1 MDTKADI
8 PLLVQG
14 APKFEKD
21 PHVDLKVIA
30 GSSALPFYEPNVRA
44 GHEYEDIEK
53 FVNQNNGSQGVDSNG
68 IFWWLAGALPL
79 CIPICTGAT
88 LIDTGD
94 LGLATDNGRQQ
105 VLKPG
110 WHFLLRPFT
119 GLKSKVHIVDTLIQ
133 HGQVSIIRVL
143 SGQIGLA
150 FHDSSPYLLL
160 PGQHVFN
167 SPTFRFDRIVNLS
180 DNLIQHG
187 PITIFTVA
195 SGQVRVCYDSGQV
208 KIFEAGRYGICSPN
222 FVVGAI
228 IKTQQQNLAFD
239 KHQVLLEGGINL
251 LVQGLLTYQVIDV
264 ARLIVQLG
272 ENDLQRAITDTTK
285 AELARVFAGIHLEQI
300 SAQAQSTDEKKE
312 ASLLGQ
318 GEETTD
324 RNIRSWICAQVVQ
337 DIGPLTAGWGI
348 KVINFQL
355 ESTKIADPR
364 YAMEYE
370 EASLAMAKAKANRR
384 AVTTQNDIL
393 IQKAEAASRAV
404 QIEAEGKKISAIK
417 GAEARAESQLVEAKA
432 SAKARVMEADARNES
447 AEKMADEFGRKLAI
461 MDRNVQIAGG
471 LKATT
476 LVVSSDAGIA
486 RSILTPVPGAAV
498 AGGASVA
505 AS

>member
-1 MDTKADI
+1 
-8 PLLVQG
+8 
-14 APKFEKD
+14 
-21 PHVDLKVIA
+21 VDA
-30 GSSALPFYEPNVRA
+30 
-44 GHEYEDIEK
+44 
-53 FVNQNNGSQGVDSNG
+53 
-68 IFWWLAGALPL
+68 
-79 CIPICTGAT
+79 
-88 LIDTGD
+88 
-94 LGLATDNGRQQ
+94 
-105 VLKPG
+105 
-110 WHFLLRPFT
+110 
-119 GLKSKVHIVDTLIQ
+119 LIQ

-143 SGQIGLA
+143 QGQIGLA

-160 PGQHVFN
+160 PGLHVFN
-167 SPTFRFDRIVNLS
+167 SPVFRFTKIASLS
-180 DNLIQHG
+180 DALIQHG

-195 SGQVRVCYDSGQV
+195 SGTVRVCYDSGQV

-222 FVVGAI
+222 FVVSTI

-264 ARLIVQLG
+264 AKLITQLG
-272 ENDLQRAITDTTK
+272 ETDLQRAIMDTTK

-312 ASLLGQ
+312 ASLLSPHATANEVEGA
-318 GEETTD
+318 D

-348 KVINFQL
+348 RVINFQL

-417 GAEARAESQLVEAKA
+417 GAEARAESQIVEAKA
-432 SAKARVMEADARNES
+432 SAKARVLEADARND
-447 AEKMADEFGRKLAI
+447 AATKMSDEFGRKLAV

-476 LVVSSDAGIA
+476 LVVSNDAGIA
-486 RSILTPVPGAAV
+486 RSVLTPAGAL
-498 AGGASVA
+498 GGHAS
-505 AS
+505 

>member
-1 MDTKADI
+1 MDAKSDVSLGPIT
-8 PLLVQG
+8 G

-30 GSSALPFYEPNVRA
+30 GSSALPFYEPNVKA
-44 GHEYEDIEK
+44 GQEYEDIERL
-53 FVNQNNGSQGVDSNG
+53 VNKENGQQGVDSNG
-68 IFWWLAGALPL
+68 FFWWLACALPL
-79 CIPICTGAT
+79 CIPVCANAT
-88 LIDTGD
+88 LIDSGD

-105 VLKPG
+105 ILKPG

-119 GLKSKVHIVDTLIQ
+119 GLKSKVHLVDTLIQ

-143 SGQIGLA
+143 QGQIGLA
-150 FHDSSPYLLL
+150 FNDSSPYLLL
-160 PGQHVFN
+160 PGLHVFN
-167 SPTFRFDRIVNLS
+167 SPVFRFQKIVSLA

-195 SGQVRVCYDSGQV
+195 SGTVRVCYDSGQV

-222 FVVGAI
+222 FVVAST

-251 LVQGLLTYQVIDV
+251 LVQGLLTYQVVDV
-264 ARLIVQLG
+264 AKLITQLG
-272 ENDLQRAITDTTK
+272 ETDLQRAIMDTTK

-312 ASLLGQ
+312 ASLLAPS
-318 GEETTD
+318 GESEGTD

-348 KVINFQL
+348 RVINFQL

-404 QIEAEGKKISAIK
+404 QIEAEGRKVSAIK

-432 SAKARVMEADARNES
+432 SAKARVVEANARND
-447 AEKMADEFGRKLAI
+447 AATKMADEFGRKLAV

-476 LVVSSDAGIA
+476 LVVSNDAGIA
-486 RSILTPVPGAAV
+486 RSILTPQGIA
-498 AGGASVA
+498 A

>member
-1 MDTKADI
+1 MDVKDNIA
-8 PLLVQG
+8 LVPTG
-14 APKFEKD
+14 VPKFEKD

-44 GHEYEDIEK
+44 GKEYEDIERL
-53 FVNQNNGSQGVDSNG
+53 VNKEHGAKGADSNG
-68 IFWWLAGALPL
+68 LFWWLAASLPL
-79 CIPICTGAT
+79 CIPICSGAT
-88 LIDTGD
+88 LIASGD
-94 LGLATDNGRQQ
+94 LGLATDNGRQH

-119 GLKSKVHIVDTLIQ
+119 GLKGKAHMVDTIIR
-133 HGQVSIIRVL
+133 HGQVTIIRVL
-143 SGQIGLA
+143 QGQIGLA
-150 FHDSSPYLLL
+150 FNDSSPYLLL
-160 PGQHVFN
+160 PGCHVFN
-167 SPTFRFDRIVNLS
+167 SPVFRFQNIVSLS
-180 DNLIQHG
+180 DALIQHG

-195 SGQVRVCYDSGQV
+195 SGTVRVCYDSGQV

-222 FVVGAI
+222 FLVGAI

-264 ARLIVQLG
+264 AKLITQLG
-272 ENDLQRAITDTTK
+272 ETDLQRAIMDTTK

-312 ASLLGQ
+312 ASLLASQQ
-318 GEETTD
+318 GEVEGVD

-348 KVINFQL
+348 RVINFQL
-355 ESTKIADPR
+355 ESTKIAEPR

-432 SAKARVMEADARNES
+432 SAKARVMEADARNDAAS
-447 AEKMADEFGRKLAI
+447 KMADEFGRKLAV
-461 MDRNVQIAGG
+461 MDRNVSIAGG
-471 LKATT
+471 LRATT
-476 LVVSSDAGIA
+476 LVVSNDAGIA
-486 RSILTPVPGAAV
+486 RSVLTPVGALGV
-498 AGGASVA
+498 AS
-505 AS
+505 